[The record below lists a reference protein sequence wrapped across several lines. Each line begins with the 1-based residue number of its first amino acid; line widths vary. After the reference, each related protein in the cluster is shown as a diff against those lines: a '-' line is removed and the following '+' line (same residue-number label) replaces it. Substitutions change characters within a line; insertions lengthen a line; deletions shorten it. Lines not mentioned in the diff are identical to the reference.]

1 MKYKVIRTTDNKFL
15 WNIFEVDELNIPV
28 AEAVTGFKFD
38 IMKVDWNEYTFISSN
53 YTWVI
58 KQI

>member
-1 MKYKVIRTTDNKFL
+1 MKYQVIKTTDNKFL
-15 WNIFEVDELNIPV
+15 WVIFEVDELNIPV

-38 IMKVDWNEYTFISSN
+38 TMKQDWNLFTFISSN
-53 YTWVI
+53 YTWII

>member
-1 MKYKVIRTTDNKFL
+1 MKYQVIKTTDNKFL
-15 WNIFEVDELNIPV
+15 WVIFEVDELSIPV

-38 IMKVDWNEYTFISSN
+38 IMKQNGDEYTFISSN